1 LGRRG
6 VDSASVS
13 SGIHSGPS
21 PTQRRAVLAQAH
33 YSVQSRYTEDWVH
46 HLGYQQHRRG
56 DSSSCYVDSEAGSND
71 DSNDFGVHR
80 RNPSNAK
87 TITPADFQVERN
99 LTIPKGDTESSDN
112 DIGTAGGRAYR
123 TAPQSLV
130 DFRIN
135 TPPPPMPGLASRWAT
150 EVEEET
156 VRNSEVD
163 KSVPDSPITPG
174 AEDNSMLRTPSSS
187 TTATSSIA
195 TATND
200 KSLPRLT
207 RRWNGKIVKI
217 QIPSDAPWGIE
228 GRRPLPLTR
237 EEVENKMREWKSKGY
252 DLQPV
257 GGQSR
262 AVFPPETQC
271 KFEGS
276 DVIVSIPDRRGIVDL
291 DSTFLPEYKL
301 GIYINDYCFRAYR
314 MIIFVCLLFQL
325 QIGKHM

>member
-1 LGRRG
+1 MGRRG
-6 VDSASVS
+6 ADSASVS

-56 DSSSCYVDSEAGSND
+56 DSSSFYVDSEAGSND
-71 DSNDFGVHR
+71 DSNDFGAHR

-99 LTIPKGDTESSDN
+99 LRVPEGDTESSDN

-135 TPPPPMPGLASRWAT
+135 TPPPPMPTLPSKWAT

-156 VRNSEVD
+156 VRNSEID
-163 KSVPDSPITPG
+163 KSGLDSPLTPG

-187 TTATSSIA
+187 TTATSGIA
-195 TATND
+195 TATYD
-200 KSLPRLT
+200 KSLPISRTQSPNPRLT
-207 RRWNGKIVKI
+207 KRWNGKTVVI
-217 QIPSDAPWGIE
+217 QIPLDTPWGVE
-228 GRRPLPLTR
+228 GGRPLPLTR
-237 EEVENKMREWKSKGY
+237 EEVENRMREWKSKGY

-262 AVFPPETQC
+262 VVFPPEPQC

-276 DVIVSIPDRRGIVDL
+276 DVIVSIPDRRGIVGL
-291 DSTFLPEYKL
+291 DSTLLLKYKL
-301 GIYINDYCFRAYR
+301 GN
-314 MIIFVCLLFQL
+314 
-325 QIGKHM
+325 

>member
-1 LGRRG
+1 MGRKG

-21 PTQRRAVLAQAH
+21 PTQRRAILAQAH

-56 DSSSCYVDSEAGSND
+56 DSSSCYVDSEAGSID

-87 TITPADFQVERN
+87 TITPADFQVDRN
-99 LTIPKGDTESSDN
+99 LRVSEGDTESSDN

-156 VRNSEVD
+156 VRNGEVD
-163 KSVPDSPITPG
+163 KSVLDSPLTPG

-187 TTATSSIA
+187 TTATSGIA
-195 TATND
+195 TATYD
-200 KSLPRLT
+200 KSLPISRTQSPNTRLT
-207 RRWNGKIVKI
+207 RKWNGKTVVI

-228 GRRPLPLTR
+228 GRRPMPLTR
-237 EEVENKMREWKSKGY
+237 EEVENRMGGWKSKGY
-252 DLQPV
+252 DLQPD

-262 AVFPPETQC
+262 AVFPPEAQC

-276 DVIVSIPDRRGIVDL
+276 DVIVCIPDRRGIVGL

-301 GIYINDYCFRAYR
+301 GI
-314 MIIFVCLLFQL
+314 
-325 QIGKHM
+325 